1 MFTDAANAGTVANL
15 PTQASALKAVEALRI
30 DANQQ
35 TPRTDGRPS
44 TVAELI
50 EHYRLKELTEND
62 QGRKAHSTR
71 AGYQCYLNGWIF
83 PRWGNHRLQQV
94 KSVAVE
100 EWLGSIKRAR
110 GTKAKIRN
118 IMSAL
123 FSHAMRYEWTDKNP
137 IKLVRQSAKRERI
150 PAVLELHELQALLGQ
165 LAVRERTLVLLDAAT
180 GLRVSELLA
189 LRWDDIDFENLEI
202 RVTESIWH
210 QVLGVCKTEA
220 SAKPVPMD
228 SYMAEDLLR
237 WRKACAYPMEGDW
250 VFASPRMKGRQPY
263 WPDNLM
269 KRYIKP
275 AAKKVGIHKNIRWHP
290 FRHSFG
296 TILKANGED
305 VKTVQELLRHANSR
319 ITLDAAAW
327 NAPSAPATTS
337 SCFRTFGGKLDCCTD
352 PTCYQSKVAAHV
364 AKAIAAK
371 PNLVQISTAYGQ
383 QKEGSTTL
391 PRNKYTEIRAKKP
404 NGMDETKRP
413 EFKVCKFTTEAIV
426 TDGAEVGTLRKVCA
440 NPTCPIHHPQ
450 KRQNGRDEERWK
462 AEQEKR
468 RREQAVAHATGIRVL
483 AAIGAAVPVRLM
495 KRDLAFVVERLVSL
509 MGEPQI
515 ATLARQHGIRQ
526 KRDDGGK
533 AKMFVAYLRR
543 TNEGTLSRLIVELTI
558 LLLAARANGGNVLR
572 DAANLYKVD
581 TDAISRKVKQ
591 ELDIKA
597 SVNKRPKP
605 APKARTAA

>member
-1 MFTDAANAGTVANL
+1 MPKRTRYQQGSVQRDKRRNGPDVWIFRWRELGPNGKSIQRNTVIGSVADL
-15 PTQASALKAVEALRI
+15 PNRASALKAAEALRI

-71 AGYQCYLNGWIF
+71 AGYQCYLNGWIL

-150 PAVLELHELQALLGQ
+150 PDVLELHELQALLER

-189 LRWDDIDFENLEI
+189 LRWDDIDFESLEI

-250 VFASPRMKGRQPY
+250 VFASPRMKGKQPY

-275 AAKKVGIHKNIRWHP
+275 AAKKVGIHKNIGWHT

-319 ITLDAAAW
+319 ITLDVYTQAVTSHKRAA
-327 NAPSAPATTS
+327 
-337 SCFRTFGGKLDCCTD
+337 
-352 PTCYQSKVAAHV
+352 QSKVV
-364 AKAIAAK
+364 QMIV
-371 PNLVQISTAYGQ
+371 PNAGTTKVQAQTG
-383 QKEGSTTL
+383 
-391 PRNKYTEIRAKKP
+391 
-404 NGMDETKRP
+404 
-413 EFKVCKFTTEAIV
+413 TEA
-426 TDGAEVGTLRKVCA
+426 
-440 NPTCPIHHPQ
+440 
-450 KRQNGRDEERWK
+450 
-462 AEQEKR
+462 
-468 RREQAVAHATGIRVL
+468 
-483 AAIGAAVPVRLM
+483 
-495 KRDLAFVVERLVSL
+495 
-509 MGEPQI
+509 
-515 ATLARQHGIRQ
+515 
-526 KRDDGGK
+526 
-533 AKMFVAYLRR
+533 
-543 TNEGTLSRLIVELTI
+543 
-558 LLLAARANGGNVLR
+558 
-572 DAANLYKVD
+572 
-581 TDAISRKVKQ
+581 
-591 ELDIKA
+591 
-597 SVNKRPKP
+597 
-605 APKARTAA
+605 